1 MYLDTL
7 RALEAIRNFA
17 VLFDIRKVIN
27 TIFAE
32 HPSNKG
38 KNKVTEKKKKEWHGN
53 ILNTAKIT
61 YRDSALKLTP
71 QEKIDFEVA
80 HILLKNDR
88 FTSVQNNVTRVLSL

>member
-38 KNKVTEKKKKEWHGN
+38 KNKVTEKKKKRMAW
-53 ILNTAKIT
+53 
-61 YRDSALKLTP
+61 
-71 QEKIDFEVA
+71 
-80 HILLKNDR
+80 
-88 FTSVQNNVTRVLSL
+88 